1 VKPAQFEYIKAA
13 TIEDAVRALG
23 QHGDRARILAGGQS
37 LIPMMNFRLIT
48 PEVLID
54 IGNIKT
60 LSFIRREGDALV
72 IGAGTTHTEILK
84 SADVKKACP
93 LLTEAYG
100 HVAHHTIRNRGTIG
114 GNICH
119 HDPASEVPLVLTLL
133 DATLTL
139 VGPNGSREVPAAE
152 FFVGMMETAAASDE
166 LLTEIRIPAQPDGE
180 GFAFAE
186 VSTRKGD
193 YAIVAAACRLNVR
206 GGSFTDVKL
215 GFVGAGAHIKRI
227 PEAEAALEN
236 QPASDQ
242 SIENAVAEA
251 AKRAQPDEDVQ
262 ADVAYKLDLVRT
274 LGSRVL
280 RTAHGRA
287 TAGTP

>member
-1 VKPAQFEYIKAA
+1 MKPAPFDYIRAA
-13 TIEDAVRALG
+13 TVEDAVRALG

-54 IGNIKT
+54 IGNIGT
-60 LSFIRREGDALV
+60 LSFIRREGDTLV
-72 IGAGTTHTEILK
+72 IGAGTSHSEVLK
-84 SADVKKACP
+84 SAEVAKACP

-100 HVAHHTIRNRGTIG
+100 HVAHQTIRNRGTIG

-139 VGPNGSREVPAAE
+139 VGQNGSRQVTAAN
-152 FFVGMMETAAASDE
+152 FFVGMMETSAAPDE

-180 GFAFAE
+180 GFAFTE
-186 VSTRKGD
+186 MSMRKGD
-193 YAIVAAACRLNVR
+193 YAIVAAACRLR
-206 GGSFTDVKL
+206 ISGGKFTDVKL
-215 GFVGAGAHIKRI
+215 GFVGAGAHIKRM
-227 PEAEAALEN
+227 PQAEAALEN

-242 SIENAVAEA
+242 SIETAVAEA
-251 AKRAQPDEDVQ
+251 VKQAQPDQDVQ

-280 RTAHGRA
+280 HTAQSRA
-287 TAGTP
+287 TAA

>member
-1 VKPAQFEYIKAA
+1 VKPAPFDYIRAS
-13 TIEDAVRALG
+13 TVEDAVRALG
-23 QHGDRARILAGGQS
+23 QHGDRAKILAGGQS

-54 IGNIKT
+54 IGNIRT

-72 IGAGTTHTEILK
+72 IGAGTTHGEILR
-84 SADVKKACP
+84 SDEVRKACP

-114 GNICH
+114 GNVCH

-139 VGPNGSREVPAAE
+139 VGPNGSREVTAAD
-152 FFVGMMETAAASDE
+152 FFVGMMETAAAPDE
-166 LLTEIRIPAQPDGE
+166 LLTEIRIPAQPAGE

-186 VSTRKGD
+186 VSMRKGD
-193 YAIVAAACRLNVR
+193 YAIVAAACRLR
-206 GGSFTDVKL
+206 ISGGNFTDVKL
-215 GFVGAGAHIKRI
+215 GFVGAGAHIKRMSQ
-227 PEAEAALEN
+227 AEAAIEN
-236 QPASDQ
+236 QPVSDQ
-242 SIENAVAEA
+242 TIEAAVAEA
-251 AKRAQPDEDVQ
+251 ARHAQPDQDVQ
-262 ADVAYKLDLVRT
+262 ADVDYKRDLVRT

-287 TAGTP
+287 SAA

>member
-215 GFVGAGAHIKRI
+215 GFVGAGVHIKRI

-242 SIENAVAEA
+242 SIEKAVAEA

>member
-1 VKPAQFEYIKAA
+1 MKPAPFDYIRAA
-13 TIEDAVRALG
+13 TVDDAVRALG
-23 QHGDRARILAGGQS
+23 LHGEKAKVLAGGQS

-54 IGNIKT
+54 IGNITT

-72 IGAGTTHTEILK
+72 IGAGTTHAEILK
-84 SADVKKACP
+84 SAEVAKACP

-139 VGPNGSREVPAAE
+139 VSPNGSRKVTAGD
-152 FFVGMMETAAASDE
+152 FFVGMMETAAAPDE
-166 LLTEIRIPAQPDGE
+166 LLTEIRIPAQPAGE

-193 YAIVAAACRLNVR
+193 YAIVAAACRLR
-206 GGSFTDVKL
+206 ISGGNFIDVKL
-215 GFVGAGAHIKRI
+215 GFVGAGAHIKRMAQ
-227 PEAEAALEN
+227 AEAALEN

-242 SIENAVAEA
+242 TIETALAEA
-251 AKRAQPDEDVQ
+251 VKQAQPDQDVQ

-280 RTAHGRA
+280 RTAQSRA
-287 TAGTP
+287 TAA

>member
-1 VKPAQFEYIKAA
+1 VKPAPFDYIRAS
-13 TIEDAVRALG
+13 TVEDAVRALG
-23 QHGDRARILAGGQS
+23 QHGDRAKILAGGQS

-54 IGNIKT
+54 IGNIRT

-72 IGAGTTHTEILK
+72 IGAGTTHGEVLR
-84 SADVKKACP
+84 SDEVRKACP

-114 GNICH
+114 GNVCH

-139 VGPNGSREVPAAE
+139 VGPNGSREVTAAD
-152 FFVGMMETAAASDE
+152 FFVGMMETAAAPDE
-166 LLTEIRIPAQPDGE
+166 LLTEIRIPAQPAGE

-186 VSTRKGD
+186 VSMRKGD
-193 YAIVAAACRLNVR
+193 YAIVAAACRLR
-206 GGSFTDVKL
+206 ISGGNFTDVKL
-215 GFVGAGAHIKRI
+215 GFVGAGAHIKRMSQ
-227 PEAEAALEN
+227 AEAAIEN
-236 QPASDQ
+236 QPVSDQ
-242 SIENAVAEA
+242 TIEAAVAEA
-251 AKRAQPDEDVQ
+251 ARHAQPDQDVQ
-262 ADVAYKLDLVRT
+262 ADVDYKRDLVRT

-287 TAGTP
+287 SAA

>member
-242 SIENAVAEA
+242 SIEKAVAEA